1 METKLVCLLEQQ
13 QQPMQQQQLQLDIL
27 QKSLQLL
34 TDKIDAQDVLPQ
46 QLQSP
51 RVSDAAFPCHTLNGQ
66 THLEFSR
73 FQEMEGEGAGPELRV
88 KAAALWVRVAF
99 RPSLPKDLR
108 SIPDKNLTLW
118 LFKVT
123 KPATVS
129 FTNDTHLSGKEFDD
143 YTEMAASLPVT
154 LSGLGWLK
162 FDLTST
168 VQNWYAARHAP
179 RERLRLLVDCSGC
192 SDMVEAI
199 LFQQRPPDADYKPHP
214 ETSFSRV
221 INSIDST
228 SDLYSQSHPSSLGLS
243 NDTQRPFL
251 VVHTDPTA
259 IRRVRRRALDC
270 TDGDKGPCCKNKFY
284 VNFTEIGWEDWIIA
298 PSGYYANYCRGD
310 CGGPHRTPD
319 SYVNFHTPPLEEYR
333 KMDSLPGL
341 QLCCAPLKFSS
352 MSLIYWGLDNKIIKR
367 DLPKMVVDECGCP

>member
-1 METKLVCLLEQQ
+1 MADELDSSFYEVQSILTKDLN
-13 QQPMQQQQLQLDIL
+13 I
-27 QKSLQLL
+27 K
-34 TDKIDAQDVLPQ
+34 
-46 QLQSP
+46 
-51 RVSDAAFPCHTLNGQ
+51 RVSTKFIAKVLLSDQRQYRLEVSQELVTRTKNDPDLLNRESLSKASIPDQKLPTKKEETSICHTLNGQ
-66 THLEFSR
+66 TLLEFSR
-73 FQEMEGEGAGPELRV
+73 FQEMEGQGAGPELRV

-192 SDMVEAI
+192 SYMVEAI
-199 LFQQRPPDADYKPHP
+199 L
-214 ETSFSRV
+214 
-221 INSIDST
+221 
-228 SDLYSQSHPSSLGLS
+228 SLGLS
-243 NDTQRPFL
+243 NDAQRPFL

-341 QLCCAPLKFSS
+341 QPCCAPLKFSS